1 MALSC
6 DCGSVCS
13 TYVLPSNPCSPLSS
27 LPSPPSPP
35 PPVPFLSALT
45 VFQELLMRLLNAMT
59 MFISLT
65 EILQLILKVRVEE
78 VKWWSLD
85 VTW

>member
-1 MALSC
+1 
-6 DCGSVCS
+6 
-13 TYVLPSNPCSPLSS
+13 
-27 LPSPPSPP
+27 
-35 PPVPFLSALT
+35 
-45 VFQELLMRLLNAMT
+45 MRLLNAMT